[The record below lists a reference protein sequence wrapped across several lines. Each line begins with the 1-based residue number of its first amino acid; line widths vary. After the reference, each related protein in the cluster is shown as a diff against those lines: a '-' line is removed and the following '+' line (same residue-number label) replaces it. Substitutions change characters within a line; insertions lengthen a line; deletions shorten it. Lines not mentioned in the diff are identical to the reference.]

1 MSSTLSLGIRS
12 MGRSILGSLDMAQ
25 RWWSCRLEEGCFLL
39 RFIHWEELGAGCSKD
54 GLGQD
59 VPAT

>member
-1 MSSTLSLGIRS
+1 MSSTLSLGGGS
-12 MGRSILGSLDMAQ
+12 MGRSILGSLDMAH
-25 RWWSCRLEEGCFLL
+25 RGLSCRLEEGCFLR
-39 RFIHWEELGAGCSKD
+39 RFIHWEELGTGCSKD